1 MLQLGQN
8 HGITFPDLIADNGRS
23 ALMHQKKPIQES
35 DWKRFRAI
43 REIALDRFCRR
54 TLESDKGGAH

>member
-1 MLQLGQN
+1 MQ
-8 HGITFPDLIADNGRS
+8 
-23 ALMHQKKPIQES
+23 QKKPIQES